1 MRTRIVS
8 VVVGAAI
15 CLVASGSPLG
25 ASESGRPAVAVP
37 QPSVAETAASD
48 AHRAVLDRYC
58 VACHNERTLT
68 AGLALDSADLADVGA
83 HAELWEGVVRKLRA
97 GLMPPCFDCGRH
109 RGSARDAE
117 GKRVASQPRT
127 GSG

>member
-25 ASESGRPAVAVP
+25 ASESGRPAAAVP

-48 AHRAVLDRYC
+48 AHRAVLEHDMRILEGLVLDGVPEGRYELI
-58 VACHNERTLT
+58 ALPLKIAGGD
-68 AGLALDSADLADVGA
+68 AGLTRAILR
-83 HAELWEGVVRKLRA
+83 EL
-97 GLMPPCFDCGRH
+97 P
-109 RGSARDAE
+109 DA
-117 GKRVASQPRT
+117 
-127 GSG
+127 